1 MNFNQPES
9 ATATIDPPVTLDT
22 SPSSSNRHSTTSP
35 SQVLAIVCV
44 GITLA
49 NLDLF
54 SINVALPRIAEDFH
68 GVSLENL
75 SWILNGYAIAYASL
89 LVFFGRLSEGFR
101 RDRSYIL
108 GIGIFTVAA
117 AACATATN
125 VWELVLFRVIA
136 AAGAALM
143 TPTSL
148 GLLLASFPPE
158 KRGNAVRNWAAIG
171 GFAAALGPLVGGLLA
186 AIDWRWIFIV
196 NTIIGVISIV
206 IAWKKLPYV
215 AGHAVKKPSITAA
228 LLITCGICCLIFS
241 IIKANS
247 WGLHS
252 PKIITSFVI
261 SIVLLTLFVVHSL
274 ISSNPLIDP
283 KLFHIRSFSGAA
295 LALFPYSITF
305 GAMLFSIS
313 VWGQTVWHWSVLQAG
328 IEIIPGPFLVPI
340 ISLLFT
346 EKLIRKFGTAFVVS
360 VGIIA
365 IILGFCL
372 WGTLMTLT
380 PNNMLVFFGMI
391 LNGIG
396 VGLVFP
402 TLMGVSSH
410 ALPSHSFATGS
421 GMINMF
427 RQAAIAIGVAL
438 FVAIIGV
445 PSSAQDR
452 LEAFHQGWI
461 LMAVITAFTLIPTYF
476 IIRKSDK

>member
-1 MNFNQPES
+1 MNFNQQQS
-9 ATATIDPPVTLDT
+9 AAVDPHATLDPYSA
-22 SPSSSNRHSTTSP
+22 SPSRNRASP
-35 SQVLAIVCV
+35 YQVLAIVCV

-125 VWELVLFRVIA
+125 VWELVVFRVFA

-158 KRGNAVRNWAAIG
+158 KRGKAVRNWAAIG

-196 NTIIGVISIV
+196 NTIIGAISIV

-215 AGHAVKKPSITAA
+215 SGHEVKRPSLTAAMLITA
-228 LLITCGICCLIFS
+228 GICFLIFS
-241 IIKANS
+241 IVKANA
-247 WGLHS
+247 WGWLS
-252 PKIITSFVI
+252 PKIMTSLAI
-261 SIVLLTLFVVHSL
+261 SIVLLASFVVHSL
-274 ISSNPLIDP
+274 VSTNPLIDP

-313 VWGQTVWHWSVLQAG
+313 VWGQTAWHWSVLQAG
-328 IEIIPGPFLVPI
+328 IEIIPGPLLVPI
-340 ISLLFT
+340 TSLFFT
-346 EKLIRKFGTAFVVS
+346 DKLIRKFGTAFVVS
-360 VGIIA
+360 VGVIA
-365 IILGFCL
+365 IILGFCI
-372 WGTLMTLT
+372 WGTLIDLT
-380 PNNMLVFFGMI
+380 PSNALVLSGMI

-410 ALPSHSFATGS
+410 SLPSHSFSTGS

-438 FVAIIGV
+438 FVAIIGT
-445 PSSAQDR
+445 PASDQDR
-452 LEAFHQGWI
+452 LMAFHHGW
-461 LMAVITAFTLIPTYF
+461 LFMAVITALTLIPTYF
-476 IIRKSDK
+476 MIRKSVN